1 MPYSSKA
8 ARTCQIIPFQMEILS
23 RHTDYLSRWLDASM
37 PMGICNADIF
47 STEEKQAGTSS
58 AYVVIWVR
66 ETADPAYKVY
76 SRGNRWIVMDA
87 IRDNTLGSFSSFADA
102 LNMIR
107 PVLPREKGIV
117 AA

>member
-1 MPYSSKA
+1 MLYSSEA
-8 ARTCQIIPFQMEILS
+8 SRTCQIIPFQMEILS
-23 RHTDYLSRWLDASM
+23 RHTDYLSRWLDAST

-47 STEEKQAGTSS
+47 TTEEKQAGTSS

-66 ETADPAYKVY
+66 ETADPAYKIY

-87 IRDNTLGSFSSFADA
+87 VRDNILGSFAGFADA